1 VLFGNCKRFSLFYKK
16 TKKERL
22 IFNRFD
28 FFFNCYQDTLLNVF
42 LAIAVD
48 NLANAQEMTAQQEEA
63 ERIAKELKEKN
74 FKNEVIIFSSPESES
89 ANNMPTNL
97 TKLANENILKKRLI
111 TPLIYSLLAY
121 TNYKR

>member
-1 VLFGNCKRFSLFYKK
+1 M
-16 TKKERL
+16 
-22 IFNRFD
+22 
-28 FFFNCYQDTLLNVF
+28 LNVF